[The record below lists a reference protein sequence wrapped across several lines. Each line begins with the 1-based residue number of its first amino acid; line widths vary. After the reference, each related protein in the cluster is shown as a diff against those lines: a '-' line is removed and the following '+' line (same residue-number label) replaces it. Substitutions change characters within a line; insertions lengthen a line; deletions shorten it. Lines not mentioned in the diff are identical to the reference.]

1 LFCTARSG
9 KSTSEQFAAK
19 GAGHFVPAT
28 AWKSRSGRQIAAPGK
43 GADEMSAT
51 NVTAYRSVDDAGRIE
66 RNRRQVRI
74 WLGFVLFML
83 FVLVL
88 VGGATR
94 LTGSGLSITEWK
106 PIHGVIPPIGAQE
119 WQEEFELYKR
129 IPQYEQVNK
138 GMTVDEFKT
147 IFWWEWAHRL
157 IARSIGFVF
166 AVPLAFFW
174 LTGRI
179 ERKMRWPLVGLLAL
193 GGFQGFI
200 GWWMVSSGLAERVSV
215 SQYRLATHLTIACLI
230 FAGTVWLMRA
240 LAPHSDDEAPTQGSR
255 RMAGIIAG
263 MAIFQ
268 IYLGALV
275 AGLHAGFT
283 YNTWPLM
290 DGAVVPG
297 GLFLQQPWWINLFEN
312 PKTVQFVH
320 RIGAYVLFALALV
333 HLVSS
338 LRAAPETTHARR
350 ALVLFGL
357 VCLQATI
364 GILTLIWQVPLGW
377 ALAHQGGALIV
388 LGFAVAHWRG
398 FYGEYDR
405 DDARA

>member
-1 LFCTARSG
+1 MN
-9 KSTSEQFAAK
+9 
-19 GAGHFVPAT
+19 AT
-28 AWKSRSGRQIAAPGK
+28 
-43 GADEMSAT
+43 T
-51 NVTAYRSVDDAGRIE
+51 VNAYRSGHDSDRID
-66 RNRRQVRI
+66 RNRRQVRR
-74 WLGFVLFML
+74 WLAVVLVAL
-83 FVLVL
+83 AVLVL

-106 PIHGVIPPIGAQE
+106 PIHGAIPPLTTAE

-129 IPQYEQVNK
+129 IPQYEQINK
-138 GMTVDEFKT
+138 GMTVDEFKS

-157 IARSIGFVF
+157 IARSIGFIF
-166 AVPLAFFW
+166 AVPLVFFW
-174 LTGRI
+174 FTGRI
-179 ERKMRWPLVGLLAL
+179 EKRLRWPLAGLLAL

-230 FAGTVWLMRA
+230 FALTMWIMRA
-240 LAPHSDDEAPTQGSR
+240 LAPHSEDVPPTAGAR
-255 RMAGIIAG
+255 RMAGIIAC

-275 AGLHAGFT
+275 AGLHAGLT

-290 DGAVVPG
+290 DGALVPG
-297 GLFLQQPWWINLFEN
+297 GLFVQQPWWINLFEN

-320 RIGAYVLFALALV
+320 RLGAYVLFALTLI

-350 ALVLFGL
+350 ALLLFGL

-364 GILTLIWQVPLGW
+364 GILTLVWQVPLVW

-388 LGFAVAHWRG
+388 LGFAIAHWRG
-398 FYGEYDR
+398 FYGEFPR
-405 DDARA
+405 EIADD